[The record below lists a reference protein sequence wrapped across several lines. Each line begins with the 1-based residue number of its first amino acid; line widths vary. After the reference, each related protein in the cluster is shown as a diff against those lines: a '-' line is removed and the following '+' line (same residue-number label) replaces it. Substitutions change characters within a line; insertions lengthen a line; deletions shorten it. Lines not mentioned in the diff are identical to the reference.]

1 MKTLALLL
9 TLIAIP
15 AYAANVT
22 FEWDAN
28 VESDLA
34 GYKLYQSNTS
44 GEYTDSVASIPAGT
58 ETVMLPDITD
68 GEYFWVLTALDTS
81 DNESEYSDQ
90 VTLTIDGT
98 PPEKPTGFRAFIQQL
113 ISWLRGI
120 FGGFSAQ
127 VG

>member
-1 MKTLALLL
+1 MKTLVLLL

-28 VESDLA
+28 SESDLA

-44 GEYTDSVASIPAGT
+44 GEYTDSVVSIPAGT

-81 DNESEYSDQ
+81 DNESEYSDE